1 MARCQPL
8 ALRQPR
14 SRSAARIARS
24 AASGTATSVG
34 VSYSYKFLIYC
45 CTILSAIH
53 KLYRHCVPLLHQ
65 QSVEGMVCPCARAQ
79 VRPTGRP
86 RWLFHEPDSRPSSA
100 ALSGSRQSHGRRVRA
115 HLDECSLIA
124 AWATEAPRG
133 ARRWP
138 ASRPSPRA
146 AAVIRLFVTVLTAI
160 WVASS
165 RAFRQFRTKRRP
177 KGRWKGGGSKSAG
190 ALGMGS

>member
-1 MARCQPL
+1 MQKTVRSAHRQPSAHTAPSSVDTYPAMARCQPL

-65 QSVEGMVCPCARAQ
+65 QSVEGMSMCACPGA
-79 VRPTGRP
+79 
-86 RWLFHEPDSRPSSA
+86 PD
-100 ALSGSRQSHGRRVRA
+100 
-115 HLDECSLIA
+115 
-124 AWATEAPRG
+124 
-133 ARRWP
+133 
-138 ASRPSPRA
+138 RA
-146 AAVIRLFVTVLTAI
+146 AAVALSRTRFTPIICGTIRLSPVTWAPS
-160 WVASS
+160 ASPS
-165 RAFRQFRTKRRP
+165 RRMQSNRGVGHGRCRRG
-177 KGRWKGGGSKSAG
+177 GRGGGLR
-190 ALGMGS
+190 LGRARVRQR

>member
-1 MARCQPL
+1 MQKTVRSAHRQPSAHTAPSSVDTYPAMARCQPL

-124 AWATEAPRG
+124 AWARED
-133 ARRWP
+133 
-138 ASRPSPRA
+138 A
-146 AAVIRLFVTVLTAI
+146 AAGGAA
-160 WVASS
+160 VACVS
-165 RAFRQFRTKRRP
+165 AEP
-177 KGRWKGGGSKSAG
+177 ACGSG
-190 ALGMGS
+190 D